1 MSFTGEK
8 HQEQKIL
15 KLRSQVNSITGQDN
29 IYSRPKGKINNLESQ
44 SKPHTT

>member
-15 KLRSQVNSITGQDN
+15 KLKSLENSITGQDN
-29 IYSRPKGKINNLESQ
+29 IYSKQMEKINN
-44 SKPHTT
+44 